1 MPIAKMAIATRA
13 TMTQTDVPVPVSAAG
28 LTVGD
33 AVGVGAAL
41 VGLAVVGLAVVGSGV
56 GAALVGLAVGSGAA
70 YENVIPPSMG

>member
-41 VGLAVVGLAVVGSGV
+41 VGLAVVGSGVGSGV

-70 YENVIPPSMG
+70 YENVIPSSMG